1 MRHMMKYKIPGIL
14 LILLLS
20 AGGWFWVDGET
31 FRARIPQGIRSYFGH
46 PSSTTPLELQGNVEV
61 REVRLSFKVF
71 GRIAGLQVDEGDN
84 VQTGQLV
91 ATLEPEYFED
101 ARRQAEGA
109 WQARSAELLKLNNG
123 SRPEEIQQA
132 RATAKAAEIAYV
144 NARKEFVRKQHLVDS
159 GSVSRE
165 AFDNAQ
171 ATKDRTQAEW
181 NAAKARLKLVETGP
195 RTEDISRAQA
205 LTRQARAS
213 LDEADRRL
221 QDTKLFAPSAGI
233 VQTRV
238 HEPGDYVGIGE
249 TVYTITI
256 TDPLWVRAYVNE
268 MDLGRIRPGMPA
280 TVRTDGGISC
290 KGQVGYISPVA
301 EFTPKTVETK
311 KIRTNLVYRVRII
324 VQDPKGQLRQG
335 MPATVEFSK

>member
-1 MRHMMKYKIPGIL
+1 MKYKILGIVCITL
-14 LILLLS
+14 LIG
-20 AGGWFWVDGET
+20 GGWFWTDKET
-31 FRARIPQGIRSYFGH
+31 FRAKMPQCIQSYFGH
-46 PSSTTPLELQGNVEV
+46 PPSTAALELQGNVEV
-61 REVRLSFKVF
+61 REVRLGFNVS
-71 GRIAGLQVDEGDN
+71 GRIATLHVDEGDS
-84 VQTGQLV
+84 VHPGQLV
-91 ATLEPEYFED
+91 AAIEPEYFDD

-109 WQARSAELLKLNNG
+109 WQARNAELQKLNNG

-132 RATAKAAEIAYV
+132 WATARAAEIAFV
-144 NARKEFVRKQHLVDS
+144 NARKEFLRKQHLVDS

-171 ATKDRTQAEW
+171 ATQDRTQAHWE
-181 NAAKARLKLVETGP
+181 AAKATLKLVKTGP

-205 LTRQARAS
+205 LTRQAKAL

-221 QDTKLFAPSAGI
+221 QDTRLLAPSSGI

-238 HEPGDYVGIGE
+238 REAGDYVGIGE

-256 TDPLWVRAYVNE
+256 ATPLWVRAYVNE

-290 KGQVGYISPVA
+290 TGQVGFISPVA

-311 KIRTNLVYRVRII
+311 KIRTDLVYRVRII
-324 VQDPKGQLRQG
+324 VQDPKGELRQG
-335 MPATVEFSK
+335 MPATIEFSE

>member
-1 MRHMMKYKIPGIL
+1 MKYKMLGIL
-14 LILLLS
+14 FITLLF
-20 AGGWFWVDGET
+20 AGGWFWADSDT
-31 FRARIPQGIRSYFGH
+31 FRTKMPQCIQSYFGH
-46 PSSTTPLELQGNVEV
+46 PSSTAPLELQGNVEV
-61 REVRLSFKVF
+61 REIRLGFRVF
-71 GRIAGLQVDEGDN
+71 GRIAGLQVDEGDR
-84 VQTGQLV
+84 VHPGQLV
-91 ATLEPEYFED
+91 ATIEPEYFED
-101 ARRQAEGA
+101 ARKQMEGA

-132 RATAKAAEIAYV
+132 RANAQAANVAFL
-144 NARKEFVRKQHLVDS
+144 NARKEFLRKQRLVDS

-171 ATKDRTQAEW
+171 ATRDRTQALWE
-181 NAAKARLKLVETGP
+181 AAKATLKLVETGP
-195 RTEDISRAQA
+195 REEDISRAQA

-238 HEPGDYVGIGE
+238 REPGDYVSTGE

-256 TDPLWVRAYVNE
+256 TDPLWVRTYVNE

-290 KGQVGYISPVA
+290 TGQVGFISPVA

-311 KIRTNLVYRVRII
+311 KIRTDLVYRVRII

-335 MPATVEFSK
+335 MPATVHVSE